1 VPRVLSYAEKV
12 AASRLGEFFV
22 QGTAEEVIDQV
33 AEFRDDGPRYPVM
46 ANSSMVQPSLR
57 KGMAASIPFAK
68 ILRGLRKL

>member
-12 AASRLGEFFV
+12 PASLPKEFFV

-33 AEFRDDGPRYPVM
+33 AEFRDDGLRYPVM
-46 ANSSMVQPSLR
+46 ANSSMVKPSLR
-57 KGMAASIPFAK
+57 KGTAASITFAK

>member
-12 AASRLGEFFV
+12 PASLLKEFVV

-33 AEFRDDGPRYPVM
+33 AEFRDHGLRYPVV

-68 ILRGLRKL
+68 ILRGLREL